1 MNEVDSQISI
11 LELNLTPDYFT
22 NLLELRDTWM
32 ALAIV
37 LGVIFLLLILIFL
50 ALIRRIIIAVKM
62 IEQGSKAVGQMC
74 SSLLFPIIPFIFHA
88 VVALSAITVGMYL
101 SSYGEKEYHVFYD
114 HSGIGEFHV
123 HNTYAVAQNKIYK
136 ILS

>member
-1 MNEVDSQISI
+1 MNVVDSQISV
-11 LELNLTPDYFT
+11 LELNFTPDYFT

-37 LGVIFLLLILIFL
+37 LGIIFVLLILIFL
-50 ALIRRIIIAVKM
+50 ALRRRIIIAVKM

-114 HSGIGEFHV
+114 YSGIGESSLHD
-123 HNTYAVAQNKIYK
+123 T
-136 ILS
+136 